1 MKQIVVQFDVDG
13 VLADW
18 TKAFTELANGL
29 WGPGTAPELQESTAP
44 QWTGPNQFT
53 PEQRYHDTWEALL
66 KTSMWWASLKPM
78 VGTDV
83 FHRIAR
89 LSLEVPVYFVT
100 NRWHFLDPANWQ
112 TTCWLRQYGVP
123 NASVICSKD
132 KGEIAWLLKVT
143 HSIEDKHENAR
154 DIDGYIGPGGGKS
167 YLINRL
173 HNQQPYCPERR
184 VDTVTQFLDIVEKEI

>member
-44 QWTGPNQFT
+44 QWTGPNQFNP
-53 PEQRYHDTWEALL
+53 PERFNDTWDALL
-66 KTSMWWASLKPM
+66 RTPNWWAGLKPM
-78 VGTDV
+78 VGIDV

-89 LSLEVPVYFVT
+89 LTMLVPVYFVT
-100 NRWHFLDPANWQ
+100 NRWHYLGPANWQ
-112 TTCWLRQYGVP
+112 TTCWLRNMGVP
-123 NASVICSKD
+123 NTSVICTKN
-132 KGEIAWLLKVT
+132 KGEAAYLLHTT
-143 HSIEDKHENAR
+143 HSIEDKLENAKDIR
-154 DIDGYIGPGGGKS
+154 DHMLPTSFS

-173 HNQQPYCPERR
+173 HNQGTYCPEHR
-184 VDTVTQFLDIVEKEI
+184 VDSVAQFLDIVEKEI